1 MHSVTRVFE
10 ALSARPRPVIF
21 TRHPWPTSTLRSA
34 SLLLGG
40 EEEDEESVVFQ
51 AFNSQSGRDRG
62 AIASMLPFEARH
74 LRRRFATDAKLCRAS
89 RAGASMF
96 EGEEAS
102 AASTYKDAGGSENS
116 STNRFFEQG
125 VIL

>member
-1 MHSVTRVFE
+1 
-10 ALSARPRPVIF
+10 
-21 TRHPWPTSTLRSA
+21 
-34 SLLLGG
+34 
-40 EEEDEESVVFQ
+40 
-51 AFNSQSGRDRG
+51 
-62 AIASMLPFEARH
+62 ML
-74 LRRRFATDAKLCRAS
+74 
-89 RAGASMF
+89 